1 MRTKVFS
8 LLTVLLCYFA
18 QSQHS
23 FLKIPKLEEQ
33 DIKNLTPKDGSEIPA
48 EILHRSVNYDID
60 MNGNLTKKF
69 VERVKIYN
77 KDQAENFFNKE
88 IQYYES
94 STLKQS
100 LTNLKAST
108 YNFENGK
115 IDVQKVRKDSKF
127 KSKEDNTV
135 TIAKFTFPN
144 VKNGSV
150 LEYEYTI
157 FSPSDFLRI
166 IPEFIIED
174 EVPAKYVE
182 YTFDFPNTLGYNVNY
197 NGSLLP
203 KHQESAIK
211 TVYGADYKV
220 TRFGFENV
228 PAFKKEKFVL
238 NSNNYKTSIRMELN
252 STNFGSFKSYST
264 TWDDIRKSLLEDEN
278 FGRQMN
284 RMNLVKNFLPTE
296 IRANI
301 SVHDK
306 LSDILNFVQKEYTWN
321 GNTGI
326 FTDKGVRNL
335 LSTKTGNV
343 AEINLLLIMLL
354 RDVGI
359 EADPVILTTINKGV
373 LKHYSPSITIPNY
386 VVVLAEVNGKNY
398 LLDAAS
404 KYTKVNMIA
413 PMALNYNGIRMGKE
427 AQVIDIAYND
437 ISQTF
442 LTVESKLNPDF
453 SFEGTFSDKDTKLY
467 SVIVNDIYNRNKEE
481 FIKGYKDKY
490 KFTLSDI
497 KPTTVNDDFETTMN
511 FHSDTFVDKIGNK
524 IAFNPMLFLYTHDHD
539 FNQKETR
546 VSPIEFLSGNEKV
559 KKITIT
565 LPEGY
570 VFESIPSSK
579 KFRTDD
585 DSIKYHYIA
594 TKEASNKLTIESS
607 ILINGSFFPK
617 EFFPA
622 FKQIF
627 DNITKLEGQVAT
639 VVKN

>member
-157 FSPSDFLRI
+157 LSPSDFLRI

-278 FGRQMN
+278 FGRQLN
-284 RMNLVKNFLPTE
+284 RMNLIRNFLPRE
-296 IRANI
+296 IRSNI

-306 LSDILNFVQKEYTWN
+306 LSDILNF
-321 GNTGI
+321 
-326 FTDKGVRNL
+326 
-335 LSTKTGNV
+335 
-343 AEINLLLIMLL
+343 
-354 RDVGI
+354 
-359 EADPVILTTINKGV
+359 
-373 LKHYSPSITIPNY
+373 
-386 VVVLAEVNGKNY
+386 
-398 LLDAAS
+398 
-404 KYTKVNMIA
+404 
-413 PMALNYNGIRMGKE
+413 
-427 AQVIDIAYND
+427 
-437 ISQTF
+437 
-442 LTVESKLNPDF
+442 
-453 SFEGTFSDKDTKLY
+453 
-467 SVIVNDIYNRNKEE
+467 
-481 FIKGYKDKY
+481 
-490 KFTLSDI
+490 
-497 KPTTVNDDFETTMN
+497 
-511 FHSDTFVDKIGNK
+511 
-524 IAFNPMLFLYTHDHD
+524 
-539 FNQKETR
+539 
-546 VSPIEFLSGNEKV
+546 
-559 KKITIT
+559 
-565 LPEGY
+565 
-570 VFESIPSSK
+570 
-579 KFRTDD
+579 
-585 DSIKYHYIA
+585 
-594 TKEASNKLTIESS
+594 
-607 ILINGSFFPK
+607 
-617 EFFPA
+617 
-622 FKQIF
+622 
-627 DNITKLEGQVAT
+627 
-639 VVKN
+639 